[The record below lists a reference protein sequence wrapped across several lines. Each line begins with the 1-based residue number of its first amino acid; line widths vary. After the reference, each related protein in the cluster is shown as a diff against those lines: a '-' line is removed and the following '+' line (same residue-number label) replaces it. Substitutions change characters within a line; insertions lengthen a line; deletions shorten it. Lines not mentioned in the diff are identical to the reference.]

1 MILSTVNTTNRKNSQ
16 IDQEYRCR
24 QRQRNYQ
31 TANNQIYLPVYR
43 LNAILLGS
51 LQSSHKDLLAFTRK
65 KQCRSQTFTIPNNPE
80 NPPFLHH
87 SLSHLSFTSRIFA
100 LKLLYKR
107 LFFLT
112 FSSPFF
118 FFFFSFFGNC
128 LSIRTIEI
136 SYTQKYAIM
145 LYTFAFYRICE
156 MHSFRSYY

>member
-1 MILSTVNTTNRKNSQ
+1 M
-16 IDQEYRCR
+16 
-24 QRQRNYQ
+24 
-31 TANNQIYLPVYR
+31 PVYR

-87 SLSHLSFTSRIFA
+87 SLSHLSFTSWIFA

-118 FFFFSFFGNC
+118 FLFFFFWKLFIYPYDRDIIHIEICNYALHLRILSYLWNAFFSFLLLTAFVVRSFPFSLVSFFFILIRS
-128 LSIRTIEI
+128 LSVRKRT
-136 SYTQKYAIM
+136 
-145 LYTFAFYRICE
+145 F
-156 MHSFRSYY
+156 